1 MAWGSLWDMGAITVI
16 GAGAAFVVIRH
27 LWRMWRPSDG
37 ASCGGGCS
45 CGTKRNGGRPD
56 CG

>member
-1 MAWGSLWDMGAITVI
+1 MAWGSLWDLGAITVV

-45 CGTKRNGGRPD
+45 CGAKRNGGRTD